1 MPRSPWLLLLILP
14 LAGILYQRLGAR
26 NDKKRFLGRGTL
38 IDLEDGGQIYLSQQ
52 GSSGPTVIFE
62 SGIAASSQNWAGL
75 QKSVSTFARTITYD
89 RAGLGWSSTAA
100 TERTPSNIVRELRTL
115 LLRAN
120 VAPPYLLVGHSF
132 GGLVVRRFALEH
144 PSDVVGV
151 ILVDPMRPEE
161 WPPLSEAQRRT
172 LKHGNRLAMIA
183 MPLAHLGVA
192 RLLIT
197 SLFGTSSKVTRIL
210 TRAARADGQ
219 IIVERITG
227 EVGKMPREVWP
238 VVAAHL
244 SSPRFYR
251 GLAAHLRA
259 VPATVQEM
267 HAANP
272 IEGIP
277 ILLLTAGDAEPL
289 SPEALQRIAPQARQI
304 IAERSKHWIHL
315 DEPDL
320 VLTAIRDM
328 LEQIRTTTPEAATA
342 VPHAATQSRSPL

>member
-1 MPRSPWLLLLILP
+1 MPRSPWFLLLILP
-14 LAGILYQRLGAR
+14 LAGIPYQRLGAR
-26 NDKKRFLGRGTL
+26 NDKKRFLGRGAL
-38 IDLEDGGQIYLSQQ
+38 IDLEDGRQMYLTQQ
-52 GSSGPTVIFE
+52 GTTGPTVIFE

-89 RAGLGWSSTAA
+89 RAGLGWSSPAA
-100 TERTPSNIVRELRTL
+100 TDRTPSNIVRELRAL
-115 LLRAN
+115 LLQAD

-144 PSDVVGV
+144 PSDVAGV
-151 ILVDPMRPEE
+151 ILVDPMRPEQ
-161 WPPLSEAQRRT
+161 WPPVSEAQRHT
-172 LKHGNRLAMIA
+172 LKHGSRLAMIA
-183 MPLAHLGVA
+183 LPLAHLGVA

-197 SLFGTSSKVTRIL
+197 SLFGTSNKVTRIF

-238 VVAAHL
+238 VVVAHW
-244 SSPRFYR
+244 SSPSVYR
-251 GLAAHLRA
+251 GFAAHLRA
-259 VPATVQEM
+259 IPATVREM

-277 ILLLTAGDAEPL
+277 VILLTASDVDPL
-289 SPEALQRIAPQARQI
+289 SSEALQRIAPQARQI
-304 IAERSKHWIHL
+304 IAEKSKHWIHL

-320 VLTAIRDM
+320 VLNAIRGM
-328 LEQIRTTTPEAATA
+328 LEQIRTTTPETAA
-342 VPHAATQSRSPL
+342 VPYAATQSRSPS